1 MANLTCSIDL
11 GNWYIKWVLFLEDF
25 DEKRSIIAKEFIKT
39 KWLKKWKILDSTSLI
54 NSISTVLDNLSKKID
69 SPIDEIILWISH
81 PNMKIKNVST
91 HKRLTH
97 LEITEKEVNS
107 LLETLSQE
115 ADELNYEIIKIIPI
129 KWIIDDTHQ
138 TKNPIWMEWRK
149 LELVANVFMIPS
161 NTYKDLEKIFDELE
175 IDIIDII
182 PNILWGEEWTLDTE
196 TKDLWCV
203 LIDIWANQTSF
214 SIYEEWVNLGY
225 WIIPIWWE
233 EITKDISIGLKV
245 DFVQAEQIKK
255 EQWEIIL
262 NKSEANIENS
272 EIDKLFLSEIIEARL
287 AEDIYK
293 PILEKLNE
301 LNLAGK
307 LPWWIILIWWWAKIK
322 NIEWFTR
329 EYFQL
334 ACKIWKIQQS
344 EFAQL
349 WQNPL
354 FINVIW
360 NYIWE
365 EKYWDDQSWPLF
377 NINFWGLSKILDWI
391 KKIF

>member
-1 MANLTCSIDL
+1 MTNLTCSIDL
-11 GNWYIKWVLFLEDF
+11 GNWYIKWVLFLEDY
-25 DEKRSIIAKEFIKT
+25 DEKKSIIAKELIKT

-81 PNMKIKNVST
+81 PNMKIKNIST

-115 ADELNYEIIKIIPI
+115 ADELNYEIIKIIPT

-182 PNILWGEEWTLDTE
+182 PNVLWGEEWTLDAE

-245 DFVQAEQIKK
+245 DFIQAEQIKK

-307 LPWWIILIWWWAKIK
+307 LPWGIILIWWWAKIK

-334 ACKIWKIQQS
+334 ACKIWKILQP
-344 EFAQL
+344 EYAQL

-360 NYIWE
+360 DYIWE
-365 EKYWDDQSWPLF
+365 EKYWEDQSWSLF
-377 NINFWGLSKILDWI
+377 NINFWSLSKIFDWI

>member
-1 MANLTCSIDL
+1 MTNLTCSIDL
-11 GNWYIKWVLFLEDF
+11 GNWYIKWVLFMEDY
-25 DEKRSIIAKEFIKT
+25 DEKKSIIAKELIKT

-54 NSISTVLDNLSKKID
+54 NSISTVLDSLSKKID

-81 PNMKIKNVST
+81 PNMKIKNIST

-115 ADELNYEIIKIIPI
+115 ADELNYEIIKIIPT

-182 PNILWGEEWTLDTE
+182 PNVLWGEEWTLDAE

-245 DFVQAEQIKK
+245 DFIQAEQIKK

-307 LPWWIILIWWWAKIK
+307 LPWGIILIWWWAKIK

-334 ACKIWKIQQS
+334 ACKVWKILQP
-344 EFAQL
+344 EYAQL

-360 NYIWE
+360 DYIWE
-365 EKYWDDQSWPLF
+365 EKYWEDQSWSLF
-377 NINFWGLSKILDWI
+377 NINFWSLSKIFDWI

>member
-1 MANLTCSIDL
+1 MTNLTCSIDL

-115 ADELNYEIIKIIPI
+115 ADELNYEIIKIIPT

-149 LELVANVFMIPS
+149 LELFANVFMIPS

-182 PNILWGEEWTLDTE
+182 PNILWGEEWTLDAE

-262 NKSEANIENS
+262 NKSEANIKNS

-322 NIEWFTR
+322 NIELFTR

-354 FINVIW
+354 FVNVIW

>member
-1 MANLTCSIDL
+1 MTNLTCSIDL
-11 GNWYIKWVLFLEDF
+11 GNWYIKWVLFMEDY
-25 DEKRSIIAKEFIKT
+25 DEKKSIIAKELIKT

-54 NSISTVLDNLSKKID
+54 NSISTVLDSLSKKID

-81 PNMKIKNVST
+81 PNMKIKNIST

-115 ADELNYEIIKIIPI
+115 ADELNYEIIKIIPT

-182 PNILWGEEWTLDTE
+182 PNVLWGEEWTLDAE

-245 DFVQAEQIKK
+245 DFIQAEQIKK

-307 LPWWIILIWWWAKIK
+307 LPWGIILIWWWAKIK

-334 ACKIWKIQQS
+334 ACKIWKILQP
-344 EFAQL
+344 EYAQL

-360 NYIWE
+360 DYIWE
-365 EKYWDDQSWPLF
+365 EKYWEDQSWSLF
-377 NINFWGLSKILDWI
+377 NINFWSLSKIFDWI